1 MRRSSVWLQ
10 VVIGWLPVWVLIATI
25 IVEMHQP
32 TSLASAAFAA
42 LRLMLAAAALGVG
55 VARLCT
61 RLPWPTPF
69 RLSFLATHLLLALL
83 YSAAWLLLNSVVESI
98 LRRAVVLNVGP
109 GILAFLA
116 MGMWL
121 YSMVAGIAYATQA
134 SARAAEA
141 SAHATRAQLATLR
154 AQLHPHFLFNA
165 LHIVVQLIPFA
176 PDRAILAAEQVSDM
190 LRTAIEED
198 RDLVPLVD
206 EVAFVSRYL
215 DLQRLRYGDRL
226 LTHWDVDADAHDL
239 LVPSFAV
246 HAMVENAVRHGAEPN
261 IDPTTISI
269 TVRVVAQ
276 SLSISVSDTGVG
288 PQGDWQNSGTGLKCL
303 RERVS
308 VLYGS
313 AADVQA
319 SAGPVRGFGVA
330 LTIPRMVADE

>member
-1 MRRSSVWLQ
+1 M
-10 VVIGWLPVWVLIATI
+10 
-25 IVEMHQP
+25 
-32 TSLASAAFAA
+32 
-42 LRLMLAAAALGVG
+42 
-55 VARLCT
+55 
-61 RLPWPTPF
+61 
-69 RLSFLATHLLLALL
+69 
-83 YSAAWLLLNSVVESI
+83 
-98 LRRAVVLNVGP
+98 
-109 GILAFLA
+109 
-116 MGMWL
+116 
-121 YSMVAGIAYATQA
+121 
-134 SARAAEA
+134 
-141 SAHATRAQLATLR
+141 
-154 AQLHPHFLFNA
+154 
-165 LHIVVQLIPFA
+165 
-176 PDRAILAAEQVSDM
+176 
-190 LRTAIEED
+190 
-198 RDLVPLVD
+198 PLVD